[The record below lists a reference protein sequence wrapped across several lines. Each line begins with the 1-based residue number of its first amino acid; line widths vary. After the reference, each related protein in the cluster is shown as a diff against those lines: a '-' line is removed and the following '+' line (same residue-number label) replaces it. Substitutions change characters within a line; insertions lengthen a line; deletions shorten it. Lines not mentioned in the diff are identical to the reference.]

1 MSEISFFDAIH
12 RSPIDVPWAAL
23 CFAREIAYP
32 ELDVQHYRYQ
42 IDNLCQSARA
52 QLSPFLSTAEQA
64 EALSDFL
71 FTQQRFRGNS
81 ATYQDPRNSYLNE
94 VMERRLGI
102 PISLSVIY
110 IAIAQD
116 VGLPAYGV
124 GLPGH
129 FIVGIPDNGDEIYI
143 DPFHGGVRLFQADC
157 AQLVREATGFSGAF
171 QPEWLKP
178 VSPGVILTR
187 MLNNLR
193 NIYLHQ
199 EDWTHALA
207 VVERLRML
215 QPDLPD
221 LLRELGAIYERQG
234 SLRLAIQYYEQYLA
248 QAPQAADAGNVLAH
262 LRDAARQLSRLN

>member
-1 MSEISFFDAIH
+1 LAESTFRDQIS
-12 RSPIDVPWAAL
+12 RSPIDVPHAAL

-32 ELDVQHYRYQ
+32 ELDVQHYRLR
-42 IDNLCQSARA
+42 IDHITQAARA
-52 QLSPFLSTAEQA
+52 QLSPFLPVTGQA

-71 FTQQRFRGNS
+71 FIQQRFQGNG
-81 ATYQDPRNSYLNE
+81 ANYQDPRNSYVNE
-94 VMERRLGI
+94 VIERRLGI

-110 IAIAQD
+110 IAIAQEL
-116 VGLPAYGV
+116 GLPAQGV

-129 FIVGIPDNGDEIYI
+129 FIVGIQESDGGIYL
-143 DPFHGGVRLFQADC
+143 DPFHGGVRLSRADC

-178 VSPGVILTR
+178 VSPTVILTR

-193 NIYLHQ
+193 NIYQHQ
-199 EDWTHALA
+199 EDWTHTLA

-221 LLRELGAIYERQG
+221 LLRDLGTIHERKG
-234 SLRLAIQYYEQYLA
+234 SLRVAIQYYEQYLS
-248 QAPQAADAGNVLAH
+248 QAPQAADAEIVLTR
-262 LRDAARQLSRLN
+262 LRGATHQLSQLN